1 MLSIDMH
8 RFTLR
13 QLEYFVAC
21 VDAGSIAGAAVSL
34 NVSQP
39 TVSVAITKLED
50 QLGMQLLLRHHAQG
64 VSVTAG
70 ALRFVQSA
78 RSLLSHATDVQRE
91 AMMISDDIES
101 DNISGI
107 LRLGSF
113 VTLAPSALPGL
124 ISQFHQNYPGV
135 KLDLQE
141 GTQEKLVEGL
151 YSGSLEIAL
160 LYDLE
165 LPDDIHRVAL
175 AELSPYV
182 VLPASHPLAD
192 QDEIDLVNLETEPM
206 ILFDVQPSRGFF
218 LGLFK
223 SVGVT
228 PDIAYTTSSLEL
240 LRGMVG
246 RGLGYSL
253 LVTRPHG
260 DLTYEGA
267 QLVAR
272 PIKNNIAKS
281 RIVLA
286 SLANLRPTRAMSKFE
301 NVAQIYFTDW
311 Q

>member
-1 MLSIDMH
+1 MH

-13 QLEYFVAC
+13 QLEYFVTC
-21 VDAGSIAGAAVSL
+21 VDAGSIARAAASL

-39 TVSVAITKLED
+39 TVSVAISKLED

-70 ALRFVQSA
+70 ALRLVQSA
-78 RSLLSHATDVQRE
+78 RNLLSHASDVQRE

-101 DNISGI
+101 DNISGV

-113 VTLAPSALPGL
+113 VTLAPSVLPGL
-124 ISQFHQNYPGV
+124 ISQFHENYPGV
-135 KLDLQE
+135 KLELQE

-165 LPDDIHRVAL
+165 LPEDINRVEL

-182 VLPASHPLAD
+182 LLPVTHRLAE
-192 QDEIDLVNLETEPM
+192 QDEIDLVKLAQEPM

-218 LGLFK
+218 LGLLK
-223 SVGVT
+223 TVGIT

-240 LRGMVG
+240 VRGMVG

-253 LVTRPHG
+253 LVTRPRG

-267 QLVAR
+267 SLIAR
-272 PIKNNIAKS
+272 PIKNNMTKS

-286 SLANLRPTRAMSKFE
+286 SLANLRPTRIMSRFE
-301 NVAQIYFTDW
+301 AVALAYFASW
-311 Q
+311 K

>member
-1 MLSIDMH
+1 MQ

-21 VDAGSIAGAAVSL
+21 VDAGSIAGAAASL

-39 TVSVAITKLED
+39 TVSVAINKLED

-70 ALRFVQSA
+70 ALRLVQSA
-78 RSLLSHATDVQRE
+78 RSLLSHASDVQRE

-101 DNISGI
+101 DDIRGV

-113 VTLAPSALPGL
+113 VTLAPSVLPGL
-124 ISQFHQNYPGV
+124 IKEFHENYTGV
-135 KLDLQE
+135 KLELQE
-141 GTQEKLVEGL
+141 GTQEKLVESL

-165 LPDDIHRVAL
+165 LPDDIHTVEL
-175 AELSPYV
+175 AELEPYV
-182 VLPASHPLAD
+182 LLPATHKLAEH
-192 QDEIDLVNLETEPM
+192 DEIDLVKLAQEPM

-218 LGLFK
+218 LGLLK
-223 SVGVT
+223 SAGVT

-240 LRGMVG
+240 VRGMVG

-267 QLVAR
+267 SLIAR
-272 PIKNNIAKS
+272 PIKNNTTKS
-281 RIVLA
+281 SIVLA
-286 SLANLRPTRAMSKFE
+286 SLTNLRPTRVMSRFE
-301 NVAQIYFTDW
+301 AVAQIYFASW
-311 Q
+311 K

>member
-1 MLSIDMH
+1 MH

-21 VDAGSIAGAAVSL
+21 VDAGSIAGAAVKL

-39 TVSVAITKLED
+39 TVSVAINKLED

-70 ALRFVQSA
+70 ALRLVQSA
-78 RSLLSHATDVQRE
+78 RSLLSHASDVQRE
-91 AMMISDDIES
+91 AMMISDDVES
-101 DNISGI
+101 DDISGI

-113 VTLAPSALPGL
+113 VTLAPSVLPGL
-124 ISQFHQNYPGV
+124 ITQFHKNYAGV

-141 GTQEKLVEGL
+141 GTQENLVEGL
-151 YSGSLEIAL
+151 YSGTLEIAL

-165 LPDDIHRVAL
+165 LPDDIRTLAL
-175 AELSPYV
+175 AELEPYV
-182 VLPASHPLAD
+182 LLPATHKLAD
-192 QDEIDLVNLETEPM
+192 QNDIDLDILAVEPM

-218 LGLFK
+218 LGLLN

-228 PDIAYTTSSLEL
+228 PNIAYRTSSLEL
-240 LRGMVG
+240 VRGMVG

-253 LVTRPHG
+253 LVTRPRG

-267 QLVAR
+267 SLVAR
-272 PIKNNIAKS
+272 PIKNNITKS

-286 SLANLRPTRAMSKFE
+286 SLANLRPTRIMTKFE
-301 NVAQIYFTDW
+301 AVAQSYFDSW

>member
-1 MLSIDMH
+1 MH

-101 DNISGI
+101 DNISGV

-113 VTLAPSALPGL
+113 VTLAPSVLPGL

-151 YSGSLEIAL
+151 CDGTSTAYDESSWATMAAL
-160 LYDLE
+160 DTE
-165 LPDDIHRVAL
+165 
-175 AELSPYV
+175 
-182 VLPASHPLAD
+182 VLPMLQPLSTVS
-192 QDEIDLVNLETEPM
+192 VN
-206 ILFDVQPSRGFF
+206 
-218 LGLFK
+218 
-223 SVGVT
+223 VG
-228 PDIAYTTSSLEL
+228 DC
-240 LRGMVG
+240 
-246 RGLGYSL
+246 
-253 LVTRPHG
+253 
-260 DLTYEGA
+260 
-267 QLVAR
+267 
-272 PIKNNIAKS
+272 
-281 RIVLA
+281 
-286 SLANLRPTRAMSKFE
+286 NL
-301 NVAQIYFTDW
+301 
-311 Q
+311 

>member
-1 MLSIDMH
+1 MH

-21 VDAGSIAGAAVSL
+21 VDSGSIAGAAASL

-39 TVSVAITKLED
+39 TVSIAISKLED

-78 RSLLSHATDVQRE
+78 RSLLSHASDVQRE

-101 DNISGI
+101 DDISGV
-107 LRLGSF
+107 LKLGSF
-113 VTLAPSALPGL
+113 VTLAPSVLPGL
-124 ISQFHQNYPGV
+124 IKQFHKNYAGV

-151 YSGSLEIAL
+151 YSGNLEIAL

-165 LPDDIHRVAL
+165 LPEDIHRVEL

-182 VLPASHPLAD
+182 LLPANHRLAD
-192 QDEIDLVNLETEPM
+192 LHEIDLVELATEPM
-206 ILFDVQPSRGFF
+206 ILFDVQPSREFF
-218 LGLFK
+218 IGLLK
-223 SVGVT
+223 SMGVT

-240 LRGMVG
+240 VRGMVG

-253 LVTRPHG
+253 LVTRPKG

-267 QLVAR
+267 KLIAC
-272 PIKNNIAKS
+272 PIKNNIIKS
-281 RIVLA
+281 RIVIA
-286 SLANLRPTRAMSKFE
+286 SLENLRPTRIMSRFE
-301 NVAQIYFTDW
+301 AVAQVYFANW
-311 Q
+311 K

>member
-1 MLSIDMH
+1 MH

-21 VDAGSIAGAAVSL
+21 VDAGSIAGAATNL

-39 TVSVAITKLED
+39 TVSVAIAKLED

-64 VSVTAG
+64 VSVTAA
-70 ALRFVQSA
+70 ALRLVQSA
-78 RSLLSHATDVQRE
+78 RSLLSHASDVQRE
-91 AMMISDDIES
+91 AMMISDDIDS
-101 DNISGI
+101 DNISGV

-113 VTLAPSALPGL
+113 VTLAPSVLPGL
-124 ISQFHQNYPGV
+124 ISQFHERFPGIR
-135 KLDLQE
+135 LDLQE

-165 LPDDIHRVAL
+165 LPDDIHRVEL
-175 AELSPYV
+175 AELAPYV
-182 VLPASHPLAD
+182 VLPATHSLAD
-192 QDEIDLVNLETEPM
+192 QDEIDLVSLAPEPM

-218 LGLFK
+218 LGLLK

-228 PDIAYTTSSLEL
+228 PNIAYTTSSLEL
-240 LRGMVG
+240 VRGMVG

-253 LVTRPHG
+253 LVTRPRG

-267 QLVAR
+267 ALVTR
-272 PIKNNIAKS
+272 PIKNNMIKS

-286 SLANLRPTRAMSKFE
+286 SLEHMRPTRAMSRFQT
-301 NVAQIYFTDW
+301 VAQIYFTSW
-311 Q
+311 K